1 MEQAD
6 KLHKEIYEGDCTM
19 NTYVMSDIHGCY
31 DEFQQMLEKIHFS
44 DRDLLICA
52 GDYIDRGTKNYEMM
66 SWIGNAPKNVI
77 FVRGNHDEEF
87 LTNIRIMK
95 YVCDKAE
102 LDENSIE
109 DSGTLYKAVQK
120 FAEQNNNKFFDYYG
134 TIGKLINEELVSFAL
149 LCDWAKIVEKMPYFY
164 KININKRT
172 CIVVHAGY
180 IESLDRVDTEE
191 SYESVEDFYL
201 YARDDAYMCGGVEH
215 GMIIAGHMPTIKYE
229 EFPYNNGSVY
239 RMYDENLDCIFYDI
253 DCGCVMG
260 SVQENAR
267 LACIRLEDEKIYY
280 VGTSDHAESKELYL
294 DGMMG
299 LVTGDALGVPVEF
312 SSREKMQEHPVVDMT
327 GYGTYPVPAGSWSDD
342 SSMALASLSALRS
355 DGINLKKIMDNFVAW
370 EENGK
375 FTPAGEVF
383 DEGTTC
389 SFAIY
394 NYMQSENVDTCGQ
407 TGENSNGNGSL
418 MRILPVCIYLKYLQ
432 EECGLKDG
440 TCLEIVHKMS
450 ALTHAHL
457 RSKMSC
463 GIYFYCVRELAKR
476 NKPLEELLQNAVDLS
491 FSFYEQNNDSKKELE
506 HFSRIRNMEKLEKIP
521 VEQINSGGYV
531 IESIEAALWCLL
543 NTSDFKDCVLKAV
556 NLGDDTDTTAAIAGG
571 LAGIYYGYK
580 NIPEHWL
587 EVIIRRE
594 WIEDLCRCN

>member
-1 MEQAD
+1 
-6 KLHKEIYEGDCTM
+6 M
-19 NTYVMSDIHGCY
+19 NTYVMSDVHGCY
-31 DEFQQMLEKIHFS
+31 DEFQQMIGKIHFS
-44 DRDLLICA
+44 NRDLLICA

-66 SWIGNAPKNVI
+66 SWISNAPKNVV

-87 LTNIRIMK
+87 LANIRIMK
-95 YVCDKAE
+95 YVCDEAE

-109 DSGTLYKAVQK
+109 DSITLYKAVQK

-134 TIGKLINEELVSFAL
+134 TIGKLINEELVPFAL
-149 LCDWAKIVEKMPYFY
+149 LCDWAKIVERMPYFY
-164 KININKRT
+164 KTDINKRN

-180 IESLDRVDTEE
+180 IESLDNVDTEE
-191 SYESVEDFYL
+191 
-201 YARDDAYMCGGVEH
+201 
-215 GMIIAGHMPTIKYE
+215 
-229 EFPYNNGSVY
+229 
-239 RMYDENLDCIFYDI
+239 
-253 DCGCVMG
+253 
-260 SVQENAR
+260 NAK

-280 VGTSDHAESKELYL
+280 VGISDHAKSKELYL

-312 SSREKMQEHPVVDMT
+312 SSREQMQEHPVVDMT

-355 DGINLKKIMDNFVAW
+355 DGINLKKVMDNFVDW

-383 DEGTTC
+383 DEGATC
-389 SFAIY
+389 SLAIY
-394 NYMQSENVDTCGQ
+394 NYKQSGNVAVCGPA
-407 TGENSNGNGSL
+407 GENSNGNGSL

-432 EECGLKDG
+432 DECGLKDG
-440 TCLEIVHKMS
+440 TCLEIVHNMS

-476 NKPLEELLQNAVDLS
+476 KKPLGELLQNAVDL
-491 FSFYEQNNDSKKELE
+491 FFAFYEQNNNSKKELE
-506 HFSRIRNMEKLEKIP
+506 HFSRIRNMEKLRKIP
-521 VEQINSGGYV
+521 AEQINSGGYV

-556 NLGDDTDTTAAIAGG
+556 NLGHDTDTTAAIAGG

-580 NIPEHWL
+580 SIPERWL
-587 EVIIRRE
+587 KIIIRRE
-594 WIEDLCRCN
+594 WIEDLCRTI